1 MSTKEEKQKK
11 WENYWYYY
19 KWHTIV
25 GIVALLVIVYT
36 VYDKVTYIKP
46 DFEIDAVTDC
56 GFSYNSADTIANSL
70 ASSGALDDIN
80 GDGKIKASVS
90 YYTAGYSGEASKQ
103 ADPSMM
109 QIVQLRM
116 AVGESPIILTDS
128 TVAKVYEDQG
138 VFADITDLA
147 DRLGIANED
156 RLASKDGKVIGINI
170 AESAAFA
177 DTGIQTGEL
186 YLTLRNPTNDIKK
199 NKKAMKE
206 FENAEKIAE
215 YLIKG

>member
-1 MSTKEEKQKK
+1 MSTKTEKQKK

-25 GIVALLVIVYT
+25 GIIAALVIAYT
-36 VYDKVTYIKP
+36 IYDKVTYVKP

-56 GFSYNSADTIANSL
+56 GFSYNSADTVENNL
-70 ASSGALDDIN
+70 VSSGALDDIN

-90 YYTAGYSGEASKQ
+90 YYTAGYSDEASKQ

-116 AVGESPIILTDS
+116 AVGESPIILTDAAV
-128 TVAKVYEDQG
+128 TKVYEDQG
-138 VFADITDLA
+138 VFTDITDLA
-147 DRLGIANED
+147 DRLGIADEK
-156 RLASKDGKVIGINI
+156 RLMSKDGKVIGINV
-170 AESAAFA
+170 AESTAFA

-186 YLTLRNPTNDIKK
+186 YLTLRAPTNDMKK
-199 NKKAMKE
+199 NKAAMKE
-206 FENAEKIAE
+206 FDNAEKIAE